1 MIQRIQS
8 LYLLL
13 SAIFYF
19 NYWYYGM
26 KWFEKGFL
34 ILSDIFT
41 HVEGKDGIFFMISYL
56 PLFIV
61 VICLISIFLF
71 HNRIIQYKFS
81 IQAFRVSLFM
91 CLFTVFYFYN
101 TLEDLIEMM
110 PSKTLEFFL
119 YAAILNPFICSFLIY
134 KAAKSIKKDDEL
146 VSSLDRIR

>member
-8 LYLLL
+8 IYLLL
-13 SAIFYF
+13 STIFYF
-19 NYWYYGM
+19 NYWYFGM

-71 HNRIIQYKFS
+71 HNRVIQYKFT
-81 IQAFRVSLFM
+81 ILAFRVSLFM

>member
-26 KWFEKGFL
+26 KWFEKGLL
-34 ILSDIFT
+34 ILSDIFANF
-41 HVEGKDGIFFMISYL
+41 EGEGVFFIISYL
-56 PLFIV
+56 PLIIV

-71 HNRIIQYKFS
+71 HNRVFQYKFS
-81 IQAFRVSLFM
+81 LLAFRFSLFM
-91 CLFTVFYFYN
+91 CLFTVFYFYY
-101 TLEDLIEMM
+101 TLEGLIEMM
-110 PSKTLEFFL
+110 PSKILEFFL

-134 KAAKSIKKDDEL
+134 KALNFIKKDDEL
-146 VSSLDRIR
+146 ISSLNRIR

>member
-13 SAIFYF
+13 SAVFYF

-34 ILSDIFT
+34 ILSDIFA

-101 TLEDLIEMM
+101 TLEALIEMM
-110 PSKTLEFFL
+110 PSKILEFFL
-119 YAAILNPFICSFLIY
+119 YAAILNPFICSFLIF

>member
-26 KWFEKGFL
+26 KWFEKGLL
-34 ILSDIFT
+34 ILSDIFANF
-41 HVEGKDGIFFMISYL
+41 EGEGVFFIISYL
-56 PLFIV
+56 PLIIV

-71 HNRIIQYKFS
+71 HNRVYQYKFS
-81 IQAFRVSLFM
+81 ILAFRFSLFM

-134 KAAKSIKKDDEL
+134 KATKSIKKDDEL

>member
-1 MIQRIQS
+1 MIQRIQT

-41 HVEGKDGIFFMISYL
+41 NVEGKESIFFIISYI

-61 VICLISIFLF
+61 IVCLISIFLF
-71 HNRIIQYKFS
+71 HNRVLQYKFS
-81 IQAFRVSLFM
+81 IQAFRISLFM

-101 TLEDLIEMM
+101 TIEDLIEMM
-110 PSKTLEFFL
+110 PSKILEFFL
-119 YAAILNPFICSFLIY
+119 YAAILNPFICSFLLH
-134 KAAKSIKKDDEL
+134 KAAKSIKKDDDL

>member
-13 SAIFYF
+13 SAVFYF

-34 ILSDIFT
+34 ILSDIFA

-110 PSKTLEFFL
+110 PSKILEFFL
-119 YAAILNPFICSFLIY
+119 YAAILNPFICSFLLY

>member
-13 SAIFYF
+13 SAVFYF

-26 KWFEKGFL
+26 KWFKKGFL
-34 ILSDIFT
+34 ILSDIFA

-101 TLEDLIEMM
+101 TLEALIEMM
-110 PSKTLEFFL
+110 PSKILEFFL

>member
-1 MIQRIQS
+1 
-8 LYLLL
+8 
-13 SAIFYF
+13 
-19 NYWYYGM
+19 M

-134 KAAKSIKKDDEL
+134 KAAKSIKKDEEL

>member
-13 SAIFYF
+13 SAVFYF

-34 ILSDIFT
+34 ILSDIFA

-134 KAAKSIKKDDEL
+134 KAAKSIKKDEEL

>member
-1 MIQRIQS
+1 MIQRIQT

-41 HVEGKDGIFFMISYL
+41 SVEGKESIFFIISYI

-61 VICLISIFLF
+61 IVCLISIFLF
-71 HNRIIQYKFS
+71 HNRVLQYKFS
-81 IQAFRVSLFM
+81 IQAFRISLFM

-101 TLEDLIEMM
+101 TIEDLIEMM
-110 PSKTLEFFL
+110 PSKILEFFL

>member
-34 ILSDIFT
+34 ILSDIFA

-71 HNRIIQYKFS
+71 HNRVFQYKFS
-81 IQAFRVSLFM
+81 LLAFRFSLFM

-101 TLEDLIEMM
+101 TLNDLIEMM
-110 PSKTLEFFL
+110 PSKILEFFL
-119 YAAILNPFICSFLIY
+119 YAAILNPFNNISF
-134 KAAKSIKKDDEL
+134 
-146 VSSLDRIR
+146 SSAPRKHCPGPVGMA

>member
-13 SAIFYF
+13 SAVFYF

-34 ILSDIFT
+34 ILSDIFA

>member
-13 SAIFYF
+13 SAVFYF

-34 ILSDIFT
+34 ILSDIFA

-71 HNRIIQYKFS
+71 HNRVIQYKFS

-134 KAAKSIKKDDEL
+134 KAAKSIKKDEEL

>member
-13 SAIFYF
+13 SAVFYF

-134 KAAKSIKKDDEL
+134 KAAKSIKKDEEL

>member
-13 SAIFYF
+13 SAVFYF

-34 ILSDIFT
+34 ILSDIFAQL
-41 HVEGKDGIFFMISYL
+41 EGKDLIFFIISFI
-56 PLFIV
+56 PLFIAIV
-61 VICLISIFLF
+61 CLISIFLF
-71 HNRIIQYKFS
+71 HNRVIQHMFS
-81 IQAFRVSLFM
+81 ILAFRFSLFM

-101 TLEDLIEMM
+101 TLEALIEMM
-110 PSKTLEFFL
+110 PSKILEFFL

>member
-13 SAIFYF
+13 SAVFYF

-34 ILSDIFT
+34 ILSDIFA

-71 HNRIIQYKFS
+71 RNRVIQYKFS

>member
-8 LYLLL
+8 IYLLL
-13 SAIFYF
+13 SAVFYF

>member
-8 LYLLL
+8 LYLLF
-13 SAIFYF
+13 SAVFYF
-19 NYWYYGM
+19 NYWYFGM

-34 ILSDIFT
+34 ILSDIFAQF
-41 HVEGKDGIFFMISYL
+41 EGKDWIFFMISYL

-71 HNRIIQYKFS
+71 HNRVIQYKFS
-81 IQAFRVSLFM
+81 IMAFIFSLFM

-101 TLEDLIEMM
+101 TIEDLIEMM
-110 PSKTLEFFL
+110 PSKILEFFL

-134 KAAKSIKKDDEL
+134 KALNFIKKDDEL
-146 VSSLDRIR
+146 ISSLNRIR

>member
-13 SAIFYF
+13 SAVFYF

-34 ILSDIFT
+34 ILSDIFA

-71 HNRIIQYKFS
+71 HNRVIQYKFS

>member
-13 SAIFYF
+13 SAVFYF

-34 ILSDIFT
+34 ILSDIFA

-61 VICLISIFLF
+61 AICLISIFLF
-71 HNRIIQYKFS
+71 HNRVFQYKFS
-81 IQAFRVSLFM
+81 LLAFRFSLFM

-119 YAAILNPFICSFLIY
+119 YAAILNPFICSLLIY

>member
-13 SAIFYF
+13 SAVFYF

-34 ILSDIFT
+34 ILSDIFA

-110 PSKTLEFFL
+110 PSKILEFFL

>member
-13 SAIFYF
+13 SAVFYF

-34 ILSDIFT
+34 ILSDIFANL
-41 HVEGKDGIFFMISYL
+41 VGEGLFFIISYL

-71 HNRIIQYKFS
+71 HNRVIQYKFS
-81 IQAFRVSLFM
+81 IMAFVFSLFM
-91 CLFTVFYFYN
+91 CLFTIFYFYN
-101 TLEDLIEMM
+101 TLEALIEMM
-110 PSKTLEFFL
+110 PSKILEFFL
-119 YAAILNPFICSFLIY
+119 YAAILNPFICSFLLY